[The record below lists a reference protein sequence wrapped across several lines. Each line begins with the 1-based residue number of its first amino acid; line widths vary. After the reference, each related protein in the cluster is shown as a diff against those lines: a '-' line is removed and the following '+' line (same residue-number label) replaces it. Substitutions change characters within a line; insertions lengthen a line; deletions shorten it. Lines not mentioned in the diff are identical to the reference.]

1 MGRQL
6 GWETWREYTEESK
19 EAGRGGRREEDVE
32 GVSIV
37 STTNLRIIRELLFG
51 RPQILEVKIF
61 EVETAPTHL
70 HVCREHVLT
79 SMQKDKR
86 KRTGDKGGEN
96 ATVAAQEEKSTR
108 RPLKVS
114 DRQ

>member
-79 SMQKDKR
+79 SVNDLALE
-86 KRTGDKGGEN
+86 GLD
-96 ATVAAQEEKSTR
+96 
-108 RPLKVS
+108 LKISS
-114 DRQ
+114 DLSFHISGTSGA